1 MAYMAGLELTLDGS
15 ATVYSERYGE
25 FFHNRFGAK
34 TQARH
39 VFLEGSMIRTHAT
52 WRVLEIGFG
61 LGLNFLTTLQ
71 EANARGRALDY
82 RAFEIDPQPRHLL
95 EKIGRDE
102 PAAADPLWQ
111 QLLLAWPADAS
122 RARLDLTRAR
132 HRLQV
137 DFVDA
142 SSAPLPFSCVEAIY
156 LDGFSPAVNPE
167 LWTSG
172 FILGLA
178 GSLAP
183 GGWIATYSAAGAV
196 RRAFAEAGLRIERC
210 TGLAG
215 KREWLRAQKP
225 PPGLATP

>member
-1 MAYMAGLELTLDGS
+1 MAYTAGLELTLDGS

-82 RAFEIDPQPRHLL
+82 RAFELDPQPRDLL

-102 PAAADPLWQ
+102 PAAE
-111 QLLLAWPADAS
+111 
-122 RARLDLTRAR
+122 
-132 HRLQV
+132 V
-137 DFVDA
+137 VF
-142 SSAPLPFSCVEAIY
+142 
-156 LDGFSPAVNPE
+156 
-167 LWTSG
+167 SG
-172 FILGLA
+172 FGGVHRRGRFFSLERGFGGL
-178 GSLAP
+178 P
-183 GGWIATYSAAGAV
+183 H
-196 RRAFAEAGLRIERC
+196 R
-210 TGLAG
+210 
-215 KREWLRAQKP
+215 
-225 PPGLATP
+225 